1 MPSETKTHSTS
12 SVRACQN
19 CKNEFVIKPE
29 DFDFYE
35 KIKVPAPTFCPD
47 CRLQRRLTFR
57 NERNLYKHQCA
68 LCKKQI
74 ISMYSPDKPFPVYCH
89 DCWWSDGWDP
99 FDFGME
105 YDFSKPF
112 FEQNWTLLQKVPR
125 PALIESNSNNC
136 SYCNYFAD
144 GKECYLCF
152 GSIAVEN
159 CLYGSPY
166 ESKYCVDTYLAR
178 ECEYCYE
185 CVDCEKLSN
194 CLFCQ
199 DCSNSLN
206 MLYCFDCK
214 NCNDCIGCVGLR
226 SKQYYIFNKSYFKEE
241 YTEKKNQLLAAGRV
255 GLEDTEKKFKELKL
269 NFPHKFSIT
278 LQCSDVS
285 GDHIMYSKNALLC
298 FDVKRAK
305 DVKYCKQMIDLKD
318 VYDSNYCEFMELC
331 YEYLGFWKNGH
342 TKFSNTCGESN
353 NLTYSDFCSSSSNLF
368 GCVGLRSKQYC
379 ILNKQYTKEEY
390 EIIVPKIIV
399 HMNELPYIDKKERV
413 YKYEEFFPAD
423 FSSLSYNETVAQ
435 EYYPLT
441 KEQTLSKGYVWKD
454 PDERD
459 YKITKKSNDLPD
471 YIKDIDDSILKEV
484 IECQHNQTCNEQCT
498 QAFKIIPQELQF
510 YKKMNLPLP
519 KLCPNCRHYQRLGQ
533 RNPLKLW
540 HRKCMKPGCTNEF
553 ETSYA
558 PDRPEIIYCE
568 QCYAREV
575 A

>member
-1 MPSETKTHSTS
+1 MNQEI
-12 SVRACQN
+12 RQCQN
-19 CKNEFVIKPE
+19 CKQNFVIEPD
-29 DFDFYE
+29 DFNFYE
-35 KIKVPAPTFCPD
+35 KMKVPAPTFCSE

-57 NERNLYKHQCA
+57 NERNLYKHKCA
-68 LCKKQI
+68 LCKKSI

-89 DCWWSDGWDP
+89 DCWWSDDWDP
-99 FDFGME
+99 FNFGME
-105 YDFSKPF
+105 YDFGKSF

-125 PALIESNSNNC
+125 PALIESNANNC

-166 ESKYCVDTYLAR
+166 ESKNCVDTYLAR

-185 CVDCEKLSN
+185 CIDCEKMSN
-194 CLFCQ
+194 SSFCQ
-199 DCSNSLN
+199 DCSSSLN

-226 SKQYYIFNKSYFKEE
+226 SKQYYIFNKSYSKEE
-241 YTEKKNQLLAAGRV
+241 YTENKNHLLAAGRV
-255 GLEDTEKKFKELKL
+255 GLEGIEKRFKELKL

-285 GDHIMYSKNALLC
+285 GDHIMYSKNALQC

-331 YEYLGFWKNGH
+331 YEYLGFWKDSQ

-353 NLTYSDFCSSSSNLF
+353 DIIYSDFCSASSNLF
-368 GCVGLRSKQYC
+368 GCIGLRSKQYC
-379 ILNKQYTKEEY
+379 ILNEQYTKEEY
-390 EIIVPKIIV
+390 EALVSKIIA
-399 HMNELPYIDKKERV
+399 HMNEVPYVDSKERF
-413 YKYEEFFPAD
+413 YKYGEFFPAD
-423 FSSLSYNETVAQ
+423 LSPLAYNETVAQ
-435 EYYPLT
+435 EYFPLT
-441 KEQTLSKGYVWKD
+441 KEQALNKGYVWKD
-454 PDERD
+454 SDTRD
-459 YKITKKSNDLPD
+459 YKITKKSDDLPD
-471 YIKDIDDSILKEV
+471 HIKDVDDSILNEV

-498 QAFKIIPQELQF
+498 QAFKIIPQELKF
-510 YKKMNLPLP
+510 YEKMNLPLP
-519 KLCPNCRHYQRLGQ
+519 RLCPNCRHHQRLKQ
-533 RNPLKLW
+533 RNPIKLW
-540 HRKCMKPGCTNEF
+540 HRQCMCDKDHSNHAGKCTNEF
-553 ETSYA
+553 ETSYS
-558 PDRPEIIYCE
+558 PDRSEIIYCE
-568 QCYAREV
+568 QCYQQEV